1 MTTIEKT
8 NGIRNLWTWLLWQ
21 GILTLLLGGAVLIWP
36 GKSIL
41 VASVLFGVYLLAS
54 GIAQTIYAFTLN
66 VPGGG
71 GRVLLF
77 ISGALSITL
86 GVLAFRHF
94 GEGYAV
100 MLLAIW
106 IGVSFIFQG
115 VAETAVASGFAAL
128 PGRGWHVFFGIVSM
142 IAGMGV
148 IAWPFHS
155 IALLAVV
162 AGVWLVF
169 IGTYQIVWA
178 LMARKNMDSLDRG
191 LERLTTAV
199 R

>member
-1 MTTIEKT
+1 MVTMEKT
-8 NGIRNLWTWLLWQ
+8 NGIRNIWTWVLWQ
-21 GILTLLLGGAVLIWP
+21 GILTLLLGGAVLVWP

-54 GIAQTIYAFTLN
+54 GIAQTVFAFTLN
-66 VPGGG
+66 VPEGG

-115 VAETAVASGFAAL
+115 VAEIVVASGYLAL
-128 PGRGWHVFFGIVSM
+128 PGRGWHVFYGIASM
-142 IAGMGV
+142 IAGMLV

-155 IALLAVV
+155 IAVLAVC

-178 LMARKNMDSLDRG
+178 LMTRKSVDSLDRG
-191 LERLTTAV
+191 LERLTEAV

>member
-1 MTTIEKT
+1 M
-8 NGIRNLWTWLLWQ
+8 
-21 GILTLLLGGAVLIWP
+21 TLLLGAAVLVWP

-66 VPGGG
+66 VPESG

-100 MLLAIW
+100 LLLAIW

-115 VAETAVASGFAAL
+115 VAEIVAASGYLAL

-142 IAGMGV
+142 IAGMVV

-155 IALLAVV
+155 IGLLAVV

-178 LMARKNMDSLDRG
+178 LMTRKSVDSLDRG
-191 LERLTTAV
+191 LERLTSAV